1 MRRTAEARL
10 KPVQRLIATVAAVL
24 IVVDFIRIDGASHS
38 VSDTLIN
45 WVPQALGAIV
55 IAALLTMAVRRVAPR
70 GP

>member
-1 MRRTAEARL
+1 L

-55 IAALLTMAVRRVAPR
+55 MAALLTMAVRRVAPR